1 MFISG
6 GDALVSRKYTGDYRL
21 ENITT
26 SSGKVKT
33 IPVYKGE
40 WFAFCADAS
49 VVQRTKRLFPAFSAV
64 IAALFLLVLLMN
76 APSGHIYYVMVPF
89 AVMIFPVYFALAA
102 AYRLL
107 TAKEKVTREHRD
119 KLVNRYITVSLFL
132 MVFSAASTVGHIIYC
147 LNFPPVAKDFVS
159 LSCAAVICALS
170 AWMFFHR
177 NDLKMEKV

>member
-1 MFISG
+1 MYKSG

-26 SSGKVKT
+26 PSGKVKT
-33 IPVYKGE
+33 VPVYKGD

-49 VVQRTKRLFPAFSAV
+49 AVQRTKRLYPAFSAV
-64 IAALFLLVLLMN
+64 IAALFLLVLSMN

-89 AVMIFPVYFALAA
+89 AVMVFPVYFALAA

-119 KLVNRYITVSLFL
+119 KLVNRYITSSLFL
-132 MVFSAASTVGHIIYC
+132 MVFSAASSVGHIIYC
-147 LNFPPVAKDFVS
+147 VNFPPAAKDFIS
-159 LSCAAVICALS
+159 LACTAVICALS
-170 AWMFFHR
+170 AWMFFR
-177 NDLKMEKV
+177 RKDLKMEKA